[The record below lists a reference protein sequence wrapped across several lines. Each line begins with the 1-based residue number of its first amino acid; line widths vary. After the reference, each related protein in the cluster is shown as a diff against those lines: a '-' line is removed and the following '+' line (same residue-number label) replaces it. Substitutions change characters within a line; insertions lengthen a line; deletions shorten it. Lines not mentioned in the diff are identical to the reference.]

1 MLSLM
6 LSDMLK
12 IIYISTW
19 ICRSKPS
26 RSRFKIPLL
35 LLQISLSKQVAWQH
49 HYYPSLFSCKIQ
61 IMSNMFIPCDSSFL
75 SHYCIYNFC
84 TSLIVIQFRM
94 LLILFERLRSCRLQ
108 NIQYAWMSIDIVGTA
123 ILKCRTK
130 RKLKISTYGLD
141 HRISLA
147 RFGRCLA
154 VTTRPFVNAVTLCK
168 SYIF

>member
-1 MLSLM
+1 MNQKTKNIIILFMLSLM

-35 LLQISLSKQVAWQH
+35 LLQISLSKQVAWEH
-49 HYYPSLFSCKIQ
+49 HYYPSLFS
-61 IMSNMFIPCDSSFL
+61 
-75 SHYCIYNFC
+75 CIYNFC

>member
-1 MLSLM
+1 MNQKTKNIIILFMLSLM

-49 HYYPSLFSCKIQ
+49 HYYPSLFS
-61 IMSNMFIPCDSSFL
+61 
-75 SHYCIYNFC
+75 CIYNFC